1 MGVAVQR
8 GCDYKIRVG
17 RDGGHHRERYFM
29 SVVTFVFSV
38 QKYKNTKIQYTK
50 KKHRHKKKYRPIT
63 KQRANRRICAL
74 SFNGRGDT
82 VVTGGDGVVTGWWR
96 GGDGVVAGCGGGWWR
111 VVTGW

>member
-1 MGVAVQR
+1 MARERHVGVAVQR

-38 QKYKNTKIQYTK
+38 QKYKNTKIQKKNTDTK
-50 KKHRHKKKYRPIT
+50 KIPANH

-82 VVTGGDGVVTGWWR
+82 VVTGGDG
-96 GGDGVVAGCGGGWWR
+96 WWR
-111 VVTGW
+111 VVTGGEGW

>member
-1 MGVAVQR
+1 MARERHVGVAVQR

-29 SVVTFVFSV
+29 SVVIFVFSPKI
-38 QKYKNTKIQYTK
+38 QKYKNTTK
-50 KKHRHKKKYRPIT
+50 KTPTQKKLPANH

-82 VVTGGDGVVTGWWR
+82 VVTGGDTVVTVGSP
-96 GGDGVVAGCGGGWWR
+96 
-111 VVTGW
+111 